1 MVAGVHARV
10 IQVVEDRHLVQGL
23 HVLEVAGRLQVT
35 SFLGEEVGFV
45 ETEAAADEKNPLGRG
60 CRLGLGGGTQVKRLQ
75 GEGEGGPGLE
85 KVFSAYGVH
94 SDWLSIE

>member
-1 MVAGVHARV
+1 VVACVHARV

-35 SFLGEEVGFV
+35 PFLGKKVGLV
-45 ETEAAADEKNPLGRG
+45 EAEATADEKDPLGRG
-60 CRLGLGGGTQVKRLQ
+60 CRLGLGGGPQVKRLQ
-75 GEGEGGPGLE
+75 GEGEGGTRLE

-94 SDWLSIE
+94 SEWLSIE